1 LYSCESGRS
10 VGCTWLGRRWQIL
23 NHVQE
28 AHATTLVLKENNL
41 CKIKEF
47 LLHDH
52 NLTTQIIVAHGELF
66 WFRHEKD
73 SSRSKFFIAVQYI
86 GPEKDAEKYKYECKF
101 TSTNSSDM
109 EVNFVRNTHKD
120 TEIIEDVFNS
130 EDCLCFSIRALK
142 HFVWEDENLRF
153 CLNVLIKE

>member
-1 LYSCESGRS
+1 
-10 VGCTWLGRRWQIL
+10 V
-23 NHVQE
+23 HE

-52 NLTTQIIVAHGELF
+52 SLTTQIIAAHGELF
-66 WFRHEKD
+66 WFRHEKN

-86 GPEKDAEKYKYECKF
+86 GAEKNAEKYKYECKF

-109 EVNFVRNTHKD
+109 EVQFIRNTHKD

-130 EDCLCFSIRALK
+130 EDCLCVSIRVLK
-142 HFVWEDENLRF
+142 HFVGEDKTLRF
-153 CLNVLIKE
+153 GLNVLIKE